1 MNTALDQLSSLANER
16 RLAVFRYLVTLGSGG
31 APAGDI
37 AVYMN
42 VPANTLSAQLSQ
54 LSRAGLITGRRE
66 GRSIIYSVNFDAI
79 GGLIL
84 FLLEDCCNGRSE
96 VQTRIL
102 AAITDVCRDD
112 KDCLD
117 MADAVQMKKVQDE

>member
-1 MNTALDQLSSLANER
+1 MWHASLLQASAERSEALVVELRAESER
-16 RLAVFRYLVTLGSGG
+16 LTIRNAE
-31 APAGDI
+31 
-37 AVYMN
+37 
-42 VPANTLSAQLSQ
+42 LSAQLSQ